1 MKKDKTN
8 LLVLWFVKLTGF
20 ISALLFYK
28 PRIHYM
34 NREKQS
40 RRLPKPCILMS
51 NHISLMDFPLYLIT
65 FPFRTIRFLI
75 SEALYNK
82 NSIFAWFLDSLGGI
96 RVYRDTYDFSFVGEA
111 LDSLDKGKTVGIF
124 PEGRLPV
131 KGEYHPFRP
140 SIVYIALRT
149 DAPIIPVYTN
159 GVYNITKRTQVMIG
173 EPLYLREIC
182 NTEDPDSAELERLTK
197 YLEEEEA
204 RLKSELERRLQ
215 ADGKQTK

>member
-34 NREKQS
+34 NREKHS

-124 PEGRLPV
+124 PEGQLPV